1 MNMTER
7 ARLFILNILS
17 LTVLVLFLYTVAN
30 RKVQS
35 FIGLL
40 NVDEKV
46 FTFLGTV
53 LVVYGVIRL
62 CFFFFFLSREPRK
75 RK

>member
-1 MNMTER
+1 MNITER

-62 CFFFFFLSREPRK
+62 SFWFHDVSREPRK

>member
-17 LTVLVLFLYTVAN
+17 LVLLAMFLYTIAN
-30 RKVQS
+30 HKVQS

-46 FTFLGTV
+46 FTFMGSV

-62 CFFFFFLSREPRK
+62 CFWFHDVSREPRK

>member
-17 LTVLVLFLYTVAN
+17 LTVLALFLYTIAN
-30 RKVQS
+30 HNLQ
-35 FIGLL
+35 FFLELL

-62 CFFFFFLSREPRK
+62 SFWFHDVSREPRK

>member
-1 MNMTER
+1 MNISER

-17 LTVLVLFLYTVAN
+17 LLVLALFLYTIAN
-30 RKVQS
+30 HKVQS

-46 FTFLGTV
+46 FTFTGSV

-62 CFFFFFLSREPRK
+62 SFWFHDVSREPRK

>member
-1 MNMTER
+1 MTER

-17 LTVLVLFLYTVAN
+17 LVLLAMFLYTIAN
-30 RKVQS
+30 HNLQ
-35 FIGLL
+35 FFLELL

-46 FTFLGTV
+46 FTFMGSV

-62 CFFFFFLSREPRK
+62 CFWFHDVSREPRK

>member
-1 MNMTER
+1 MNITER

-17 LTVLVLFLYTVAN
+17 LTVLAMFLYTIAN
-30 RKVQS
+30 HNLQ
-35 FIGLL
+35 FFLELL

-46 FTFLGTV
+46 FTFTGSV

-62 CFFFFFLSREPRK
+62 CFWFHDVSREPRK

>member
-1 MNMTER
+1 MNITER

-17 LTVLVLFLYTVAN
+17 LVLLAMFLYTIAN
-30 RKVQS
+30 HNLQ
-35 FIGLL
+35 FFLELL

-46 FTFLGTV
+46 FTFMGSV

-62 CFFFFFLSREPRK
+62 CFWFHDVSREPRK

>member
-1 MNMTER
+1 MNISER

-17 LTVLVLFLYTVAN
+17 LLVLALFLYTIAN
-30 RKVQS
+30 HKVQS

-46 FTFLGTV
+46 FTFTGSV

-62 CFFFFFLSREPRK
+62 SFWFHEVSRELRK

>member
-17 LTVLVLFLYTVAN
+17 LVLLAMFLYMIAN
-30 RKVQS
+30 HNLQ
-35 FIGLL
+35 FFLELL

-46 FTFLGTV
+46 FTFTGSV

-62 CFFFFFLSREPRK
+62 CFWFHDVSREPRK

>member
-1 MNMTER
+1 MNISER

-17 LTVLVLFLYTVAN
+17 LVLLAMFLYTIAN
-30 RKVQS
+30 HNLQ
-35 FIGLL
+35 FFLELL

-46 FTFLGTV
+46 FTFMGSV

-62 CFFFFFLSREPRK
+62 CFWFHDVSREPRK

>member
-17 LTVLVLFLYTVAN
+17 LTVLALFLYTIAN
-30 RKVQS
+30 HKVQS

-46 FTFLGTV
+46 FTFTGSV

-62 CFFFFFLSREPRK
+62 CFWFHDVSREPRK

>member
-1 MNMTER
+1 MNISER

-17 LTVLVLFLYTVAN
+17 LTVLALFLYTIAN
-30 RKVQS
+30 HNLQ
-35 FIGLL
+35 FFLELL

-46 FTFLGTV
+46 FTFMGSV

-62 CFFFFFLSREPRK
+62 CFWFHDVSREPRK

>member
-1 MNMTER
+1 MNISER

-17 LTVLVLFLYTVAN
+17 LLVLALFLYTIAN
-30 RKVQS
+30 HKVQS

-46 FTFLGTV
+46 FTFTGSV

-62 CFFFFFLSREPRK
+62 SFWFHDVSRELRK

>member
-1 MNMTER
+1 MNITER

-17 LTVLVLFLYTVAN
+17 LVLLAMFLYTIAN
-30 RKVQS
+30 HNLQ
-35 FIGLL
+35 FFLELL

-62 CFFFFFLSREPRK
+62 CFWFHDVSREPRK

>member
-1 MNMTER
+1 MNISER

-17 LTVLVLFLYTVAN
+17 LLVLALFLYTIAN
-30 RKVQS
+30 HKVQS

-46 FTFLGTV
+46 FTFTSSV

-62 CFFFFFLSREPRK
+62 SFWFHDVSREPRK

>member
-17 LTVLVLFLYTVAN
+17 LVLLAMFLYTIAN
-30 RKVQS
+30 HNLQ
-35 FIGLL
+35 FFLELL

-46 FTFLGTV
+46 FTFMGSV

-62 CFFFFFLSREPRK
+62 CFWFHDVSREPRK

>member
-1 MNMTER
+1 MNITER

-30 RKVQS
+30 HKVQS

-46 FTFLGTV
+46 FTFTGSV

-62 CFFFFFLSREPRK
+62 CFWFHDVSREPRK

>member
-17 LTVLVLFLYTVAN
+17 LTVLALFLYTIAN
-30 RKVQS
+30 HKVQS

-62 CFFFFFLSREPRK
+62 IFWFHDVSREPRK

>member
-7 ARLFILNILS
+7 ARLFISNILS

-30 RKVQS
+30 HKVQS

-62 CFFFFFLSREPRK
+62 IFWFHDVSREPRK

>member
-1 MNMTER
+1 MNISER

-17 LTVLVLFLYTVAN
+17 LLVLALFLYTIAN
-30 RKVQS
+30 HKVQS

-46 FTFLGTV
+46 FTFMGSV

-62 CFFFFFLSREPRK
+62 SFWFHDVSREPRK

>member
-7 ARLFILNILS
+7 ARSFILNILS
-17 LTVLVLFLYTVAN
+17 LVLLAMFLYTIAN
-30 RKVQS
+30 HNLQ
-35 FIGLL
+35 FFLELL

-62 CFFFFFLSREPRK
+62 IFWFHDVSREPRK

>member
-17 LTVLVLFLYTVAN
+17 LVLLAMFLYTIAN
-30 RKVQS
+30 HNLQ
-35 FIGLL
+35 FFLELL

-62 CFFFFFLSREPRK
+62 CFWFHDVSREPRK

>member
-17 LTVLVLFLYTVAN
+17 LTVLALFLYTIAN
-30 RKVQS
+30 HNLQ
-35 FIGLL
+35 FFLELL

-62 CFFFFFLSREPRK
+62 SFWFHDVSRESRK

>member
-1 MNMTER
+1 MNITER

-17 LTVLVLFLYTVAN
+17 LTVLALFLYTIAN
-30 RKVQS
+30 HNLQ
-35 FIGLL
+35 FFLELL

-62 CFFFFFLSREPRK
+62 IFWFHDVSREPRK

>member
-17 LTVLVLFLYTVAN
+17 LVLLAMFLYTIAN
-30 RKVQS
+30 HNLQ
-35 FIGLL
+35 FFLELL

-46 FTFLGTV
+46 FTFLGSV

-62 CFFFFFLSREPRK
+62 CFWFHDVSREPRK

>member
-1 MNMTER
+1 MNITER

-30 RKVQS
+30 HKVQS

-46 FTFLGTV
+46 FAFLGSV

-62 CFFFFFLSREPRK
+62 CFWFHDVSREPRK

>member
-1 MNMTER
+1 MNISER

-30 RKVQS
+30 HKVQS

-40 NVDEKV
+40 YVDEKV
-46 FTFLGTV
+46 FTFLGIV

-62 CFFFFFLSREPRK
+62 SFWFHDVSREPRK

>member
-1 MNMTER
+1 MNISER

-30 RKVQS
+30 HKVQS

-46 FTFLGTV
+46 FTFTGSV

-62 CFFFFFLSREPRK
+62 CFWFHDVSREPRK

>member
-1 MNMTER
+1 MTER

-17 LTVLVLFLYTVAN
+17 LTVLALFLYTIAN
-30 RKVQS
+30 HKVQS

-46 FTFLGTV
+46 FTFMGSV

-62 CFFFFFLSREPRK
+62 SFWFHDVSREPHK

>member
-1 MNMTER
+1 M
-7 ARLFILNILS
+7 
-17 LTVLVLFLYTVAN
+17 FLYTIAN
-30 RKVQS
+30 HNLQ
-35 FIGLL
+35 FFLELL

-62 CFFFFFLSREPRK
+62 SFWFHDVSREPRK

>member
-17 LTVLVLFLYTVAN
+17 LTVLALFLYTIAN
-30 RKVQS
+30 HKVQS

-46 FTFLGTV
+46 FTFMGSV

-62 CFFFFFLSREPRK
+62 CFWFHDVSREPRK

>member
-17 LTVLVLFLYTVAN
+17 LVLLAMFLYTIAN
-30 RKVQS
+30 HNLQ
-35 FIGLL
+35 FFLELL

-46 FTFLGTV
+46 FTFTGSV

-62 CFFFFFLSREPRK
+62 CFWFHDVSREPRK

>member
-1 MNMTER
+1 MNISER
-7 ARLFILNILS
+7 ASLFILNILS
-17 LTVLVLFLYTVAN
+17 LVLLAMFLYTIAN
-30 RKVQS
+30 HNLQ
-35 FIGLL
+35 FFLELL

-62 CFFFFFLSREPRK
+62 CFWFHDVSREPRK

>member
-17 LTVLVLFLYTVAN
+17 LVLLAMFLYMIAN
-30 RKVQS
+30 HNLQ
-35 FIGLL
+35 FFLELL

-46 FTFLGTV
+46 FTFTGSV

-62 CFFFFFLSREPRK
+62 SFWFHDVSREPRK